1 MAQLMYNVLKA
12 EGISTTPLSDTS
24 KVADWSSVPS
34 NYRDAVSVCYNM
46 GMLSGVDNNGTFNGT
61 GVMDRAQAAVVM
73 DRLLEVCSGGTP
85 STPEKPA
92 GSTSITKLDQTMG
105 GHGAVEVNGG
115 FFFDSS
121 KVAMGCSGLSLKA
134 SGYNSITFMVKALDV
149 DVQVSVSHTREG
161 VSIADPTRT
170 YREVLGVVP
179 AGSSKSFTIDCN
191 ADESVGIIVADNN
204 HTGVLD
210 EFSNIFV
217 ECYLLDLT
225 IS

>member
-1 MAQLMYNVLKA
+1 MR
-12 EGISTTPLSDTS
+12 I
-24 KVADWSSVPS
+24 
-34 NYRDAVSVCYNM
+34 
-46 GMLSGVDNNGTFNGT
+46 
-61 GVMDRAQAAVVM
+61 
-73 DRLLEVCSGGTP
+73 LL
-85 STPEKPA
+85 
-92 GSTSITKLDQTMG
+92 
-105 GHGAVEVNGG
+105 
-115 FFFDSS
+115 
-121 KVAMGCSGLSLKA
+121 
-134 SGYNSITFMVKALDV
+134 
-149 DVQVSVSHTREG
+149 
-161 VSIADPTRT
+161 T

>member
-1 MAQLMYNVLKA
+1 
-12 EGISTTPLSDTS
+12 
-24 KVADWSSVPS
+24 
-34 NYRDAVSVCYNM
+34 
-46 GMLSGVDNNGTFNGT
+46 
-61 GVMDRAQAAVVM
+61 MDRAQAAVVM